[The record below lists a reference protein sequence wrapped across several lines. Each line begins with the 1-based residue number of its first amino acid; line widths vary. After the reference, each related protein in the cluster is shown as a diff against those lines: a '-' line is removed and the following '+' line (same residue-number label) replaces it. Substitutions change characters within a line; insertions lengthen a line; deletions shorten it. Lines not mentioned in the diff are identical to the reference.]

1 MKFNQSI
8 ILVLVTILTGIYQMH
23 WMLMMKMKATD
34 GILIDK
40 TP

>member
-23 WMLMMKMKATD
+23 WMLMMETKATD
-34 GILIDK
+34 GILINK
-40 TP
+40 PP